1 MGTLWCYS
9 IWIMGAFVFWAW
21 YGENGRRHG
30 VKVHWTTPLCPYQV
44 GRWGQ
49 LHPASWVEH
58 AFQFGT
64 FGQHAVFF
72 LQSAK
77 FTPPPD
83 QRLSTQLSLRKRGF
97 IIRLALARRTPLFFK
112 RKGIKFI
119 SPHSLLLWRRLS
131 IHRLVCNSKLV
142 QQKPMMRMKLLM
154 LKTRGEKYLRSANT
168 FVPCHLYALK
178 KYTK

>member
-9 IWIMGAFVFWAW
+9 ISMMCAFVFWAW

-58 AFQFGT
+58 AFQFRT
-64 FGQHAVFF
+64 FGQHAVFS
-72 LQSAK
+72 LHSAK
-77 FTPPPD
+77 FTPPD
-83 QRLSTQLSLRKRGF
+83 KRLSTQLSLRKRGF
-97 IIRLALARRTPLFFK
+97 IIRLALARPTPLFFFK

-131 IHRLVCNSKLV
+131 IHTGLSEAANLYYNN
-142 QQKPMMRMKLLM
+142 PWWIKLLM
-154 LKTRGEKYLRSANT
+154 LKTWGEK
-168 FVPCHLYALK
+168 
-178 KYTK
+178 